1 MKSQSQIQ
9 GWGEQGSKTEHRMM
23 ALSFMSSG
31 VCWLHRTDVIIR
43 NYHLLHQEGSTERE
57 RKRGLILAIM
67 STRLLFAVIMGWG
80 SFTRSDPPVF
90 VSSKMFC
97 VKGFFHSS
105 LPKRKTTTKQ
115 LKASKMSYHKIIST
129 KCIFHKTQCYLIS
142 LFGSSYTT
150 YSVLHSFI
158 ISPPCLTYYLSPFF
172 LF

>member
-1 MKSQSQIQ
+1 MQLKRLFAPNVNSDKNEGEGVKSQSQIQ

-105 LPKRKTTTKQ
+105 LPKKKNNNKTIESKQ
-115 LKASKMSYHKIIST
+115 N
-129 KCIFHKTQCYLIS
+129 
-142 LFGSSYTT
+142 
-150 YSVLHSFI
+150 VLSQDQHIYQVHFS
-158 ISPPCLTYYLSPFF
+158 
-172 LF
+172 